1 MAYRL
6 APVRWASL
14 RDAPP
19 VCVDCVFWQARSG
32 RRVDKERW
40 AERMEDDWGA
50 WGTLYHAE
58 ANRLLGFVQ
67 YGPSGRFPRASE
79 LPAGPPS
86 PDAVLV
92 TCAYLVDA
100 SSPWVLQSLFLAAIG
115 EARDRG
121 VKAIETFGYR
131 YPDGETSYERVLVH
145 RTIFPADFLADF
157 GFVAVR
163 WEGGCLPGPARPR
176 RPAARRGGPDRARV
190 AKGEGGLHAGAG
202 APAAVTGSACSA
214 AASRRAL

>member
-6 APVRWASL
+6 APVRMGVATGRPAGL
-14 RDAPP
+14 RRLRLLA
-19 VCVDCVFWQARSG
+19 G
-32 RRVDKERW
+32 
-40 AERMEDDWGA
+40 AERPAVGGALGRTDGGRWGA

-115 EARDRG
+115 GPATVASRPSRRS
-121 VKAIETFGYR
+121 ATA
-131 YPDGETSYERVLVH
+131 PDGRRATASARPQNDL
-145 RTIFPADFLADF
+145 PADFLADF

-163 WEGGCLPGPARPR
+163 WEDACLARLDLGGLQPSRRARPR
-176 RPAARRGGPDRARV
+176 AC
-190 AKGEGGLHAGAG
+190 GEGEGPSAGAG

>member
-1 MAYRL
+1 MGRL
-6 APVRWASL
+6 
-14 RDAPP
+14 
-19 VCVDCVFWQARSG
+19 
-32 RRVDKERW
+32 
-40 AERMEDDWGA
+40 
-50 WGTLYHAE
+50 GTLYRAE

-115 EARDRG
+115 GPATVASRPSRRSATLPG
-121 VKAIETFGYR
+121 R
-131 YPDGETSYERVLVH
+131 ETSYERVLVH

-163 WEGGCLPGPARPR
+163 WEVACLARLDLGGRRAVEEGPT
-176 RPAARRGGPDRARV
+176 ARV
-190 AKGEGGLHAGAG
+190 W
-202 APAAVTGSACSA
+202 
-214 AASRRAL
+214 RR